1 MSQRASEQQK
11 SAGLLSSNSGR
22 RAFAYNDED
31 VVRLLR
37 AAVEREGGQTAF
49 AKRHRLDRTRIN
61 RILNGKLEVHG
72 PIAKVLGLRK
82 VYIAE

>member
-1 MSQRASEQQK
+1 MPQRANEQRKVQVCL
-11 SAGLLSSNSGR
+11 AAIR
-22 RAFAYNDED
+22 DDEI
-31 VVRLLR
+31 VRLLR

-49 AKRHRLDRTRIN
+49 ARRHRLDRTRIN